1 MLGLEIYIIISYIGG
16 ALFTIMTLAQ
26 ARVLSVAD
34 ILFFFLSPFAIMPI
48 LFVQL
53 ISQFVDVDKPVIK
66 L

>member
-48 LFVQL
+48 LLVHL
-53 ISQFVDVDKPVIK
+53 VSQVVDVDKPVIK
-66 L
+66 I